1 MYAPHGMTWG
11 WSWGWVRNRRRHHDH
26 HHCHQVWPYA
36 RSEAEISANYRLGVD
51 TESVG
56 SANLPNFYLSFDD
69 VSPACPISFTPGSCL
84 VNRGSGPETPLLGKI
99 PMLKQI
105 MDFGT
110 IKAPPTTPRLYPSG
124 APVTAQG
131 QPVVQ
136 HLNCNGTALVT
147 LRSYDPDDEPL
158 NTSLLTAPSHGRL
171 VDVVSGREIL
181 VGDLISRPVA
191 NTDQDQDQGEGAQ
204 VIYIAFTFEK
214 NRDATGLNDTF
225 SYAVTDGGDPVSARV
240 FIRPYMFPEPT
251 DSLLELDQ
259 DSMAWTALGE
269 IGYDNKR
276 LDVVITALP
285 ARGVLYHAAFPA
297 SLQPSYALLVSDES
311 DPLLV
316 PIELGAA
323 VNDVRGVVQ
332 YFPGANEF
340 DEQGYANFSYSFR
353 DKAPGKVVGRGQEE
367 VGH

>member
-1 MYAPHGMTWG
+1 
-11 WSWGWVRNRRRHHDH
+11 
-26 HHCHQVWPYA
+26 
-36 RSEAEISANYRLGVD
+36 
-51 TESVG
+51 
-56 SANLPNFYLSFDD
+56 
-69 VSPACPISFTPGSCL
+69 
-84 VNRGSGPETPLLGKI
+84 
-99 PMLKQI
+99 MLKQI
-105 MDFGT
+105 MDFGA

-225 SYAVTDGGDPVSARV
+225 SYAVTDGGDPVSARA

-276 LDVVITALP
+276 L
-285 ARGVLYHAAFPA
+285 
-297 SLQPSYALLVSDES
+297 
-311 DPLLV
+311 
-316 PIELGAA
+316 
-323 VNDVRGVVQ
+323 
-332 YFPGANEF
+332 
-340 DEQGYANFSYSFR
+340 
-353 DKAPGKVVGRGQEE
+353 GR
-367 VGH
+367 